1 MIVHAR
7 RAVDQVTGKA
17 GQSLRDHL
25 DQVLRGHDEVLA
37 SPLADHLGCA
47 FDDGPLLPAIR
58 VDAMRQTT
66 VPCVY
71 AAGDAASP
79 MHSVTLAI
87 AAGVIAGAGAHQSL
101 VAEAA
106 GGAPAR

>member
-1 MIVHAR
+1 MHVHWARCSQFR
-7 RAVDQVTGKA
+7 RACRPA
-17 GQSLRDHL
+17 A
-25 DQVLRGHDEVLA
+25 LA
-37 SPLADHLGCA
+37 AHLGCA

-66 VPCVY
+66 VPGVY

>member
-1 MIVHAR
+1 
-7 RAVDQVTGKA
+7 
-17 GQSLRDHL
+17 
-25 DQVLRGHDEVLA
+25 
-37 SPLADHLGCA
+37 
-47 FDDGPLLPAIR
+47 
-58 VDAMRQTT
+58 MRQTT
-66 VPCVY
+66 VPGVY